1 MTESF
6 KVVLVGDSNVGKTS
20 ILQRYAKDTFRGDIE
35 PTVGPQFMSRM
46 VELEETGTTMK
57 LQIWDTA
64 GQEKYRSV
72 TPIYYRDAA
81 AAVCVFDV
89 TSKQSLDDAGKWVE
103 DLRQYAPP
111 HIILGLAG
119 NKCDLYN

>member
-20 ILQRYAKDTFRGDIE
+20 MLQRFAKDTFRNDIE
-35 PTVGPQFMSRM
+35 PTVGPQFMSRL
-46 VELEETGTTMK
+46 VELEDTGATMK

-81 AAVCVFDV
+81 AAICVFDV
-89 TSKQSLDDAGKWVE
+89 TSRQSLDDAEKWVE
-103 DLRQYAPP
+103 DLR
-111 HIILGLAG
+111 
-119 NKCDLYN
+119 